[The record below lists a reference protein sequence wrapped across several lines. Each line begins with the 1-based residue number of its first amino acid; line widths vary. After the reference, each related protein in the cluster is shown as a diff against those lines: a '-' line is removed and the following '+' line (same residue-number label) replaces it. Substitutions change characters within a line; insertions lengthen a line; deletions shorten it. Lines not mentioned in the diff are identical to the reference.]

1 MQQQSDNHTIIDY
14 TSTIL
19 HRASPLDKRP
29 HLKNYHTQM
38 AHYAHS
44 SQYYDQVRSFHH
56 LDYSNNLRRPSPS
69 RDSTAP
75 IAGGGLSLTA
85 MDAIIDRTMEEF
97 QRIARMQKQRLVDHG
112 HSSRLK
118 KRRRRYDSSMRETFC
133 PRQDSVHPS
142 SIDPTAKVS
151 LFN

>member
-1 MQQQSDNHTIIDY
+1 MQEQTDNHTIIDY

-19 HRASPLDKRP
+19 HRASPIDKRP
-29 HLKNYHTQM
+29 HLKNIYGHM
-38 AHYAHS
+38 DHYAHS
-44 SQYYDQVRSFHH
+44 SQFYDQVHSYQH
-56 LDYSNNLRRPSPS
+56 LDFSNNLRRPSPS

-85 MDAIIDRTMEEF
+85 MDAIIDQTMEEL
-97 QRIARMQKQRLVDHG
+97 QRIDRMQKQRLVDH
-112 HSSRLK
+112 HSSQLEK
-118 KRRRRYDSSMRETFC
+118 LRRDDSRMKSFC
-133 PRQDSVHPS
+133 TRQHSVHPS